1 MSLSPMWCR
10 WLIGL
15 VSTLRSAGTQARI
28 ATVFDNDHLE
38 RAADEAQAGLG
49 RSASAR
55 AGAEF
60 SELIKQSHHTFG
72 ISAAV
77 NTYLDG
83 VCHHSTHAA
92 YNCQHL
98 TTGNRS
104 WARATS
110 RQSCCRLALIAQPSF
125 HPISLGLTVMW
136 MLSTWPVTR
145 RPTLVGLRDRPAVMQ
160 Y

>member
-1 MSLSPMWCR
+1 MWCR

-83 VCHHSTHAA
+83 VCNHSTHM
-92 YNCQHL
+92 L
-98 TTGNRS
+98 LLIVS
-104 WARATS
+104 ILP
-110 RQSCCRLALIAQPSF
+110 LAI
-125 HPISLGLTVMW
+125 G
-136 MLSTWPVTR
+136 
-145 RPTLVGLRDRPAVMQ
+145 VGLGRRQGRAAAVWL
-160 Y
+160 